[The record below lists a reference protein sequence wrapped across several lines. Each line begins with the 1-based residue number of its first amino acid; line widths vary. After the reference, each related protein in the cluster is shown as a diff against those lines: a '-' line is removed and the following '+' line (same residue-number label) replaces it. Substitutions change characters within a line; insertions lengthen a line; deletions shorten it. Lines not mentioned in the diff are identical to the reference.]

1 MAWQS
6 LTLDIDAA
14 EAEAMSDA
22 LLEQGVVSV
31 SIEDGDAGTEAEVP
45 CYAEPSWEAP
55 VTWRRHRLTVLLA
68 PEMEPEAVIER
79 AARLAGLAMA
89 PAYRLGSL
97 ADDDWVR
104 RTQSQFGPVSIDE
117 RLWIVPTW
125 HQAPV
130 PGAPFVRLDPGMA
143 FGTGS
148 HPTTRLVLQ
157 FLARE
162 IRGGERVLDY
172 GCGSGIL
179 AIAAAKLGARR
190 VGAVDVDPQAL
201 NVTAE
206 NARANEV
213 DLDVWS
219 PDSLP
224 PRNYD
229 VVVANILSN
238 PLVLLAPLI
247 CSLMRPGG
255 RLALSGILEAQ
266 AADVIDAYA
275 PAVELSA
282 TERAGGWV
290 LLEGKRA

>member
-6 LTLDIDAA
+6 LTLEVDAA
-14 EAEAMSDA
+14 QAEAMSDA

-31 SIEDGDAGTEAEVP
+31 SIEDADAGTAAEVP
-45 CYAEPSWEAP
+45 RYAEPSWETP
-55 VTWRRHRLTVLLA
+55 VAWRRHRLSVLLG
-68 PEMEPEAVIER
+68 PEMEPEAVVER
-79 AARLAGLAMA
+79 AARAAGLDMA
-89 PAYRLGSL
+89 PQYRVGSL
-97 ADDDWVR
+97 NDDDWVR

-117 RLWIVPTW
+117 RLWIVPSW
-125 HQAPV
+125 HEPPV
-130 PGAPFVRLDPGMA
+130 PGAPWVRLDPGLA
-143 FGTGS
+143 FGTGT

-190 VGAVDVDPQAL
+190 VGAVDVDPRAL
-201 NVTAE
+201 QVTAE
-206 NARANEV
+206 NARANDV
-213 DLDVWS
+213 DLDVWA
-219 PDSLP
+219 PDLLP
-224 PRNYD
+224 PRDYD

-238 PLVLLAPLI
+238 TLILLAPLI
-247 CSLMRPGG
+247 CPLTRAGG
-255 RLALSGILEAQ
+255 RLALSGILETQ

-275 PAVELSA
+275 PAAELSV
-282 TERAGGWV
+282 TERAGGWA